1 MSRAAAAA
9 LAALVLLV
17 EAQPARAF
25 CLARTCDPADPKQE
39 CELDSDDCPTQGKV
53 LHWTSGC
60 VTFAIQSDGSR
71 KRGLDADDV
80 RSVSERA
87 FRTWLNADCGDDG
100 PSMMIGSLGP
110 VVCNESRHNPHGR
123 NANIVMFRDDEWPYP
138 GSIDSYGLTT
148 VRFNRETGE
157 IYDAD
162 VELNSA
168 DVDIRIDA
176 AQNGVDLESILAHE
190 FGHFLGLGHAAPEDE
205 VSTMRVSWEGQG
217 LDLRSLSED
226 DTAGI
231 CAAYPPGRRASSS
244 CTPHNGFA
252 SECNV
257 PVDELDGGC
266 ALSPPTNERHSASGL
281 VLAALASV
289 LSGARR
295 RTRRPGARS

>member
-1 MSRAAAAA
+1 MSRAPAA
-9 LAALVLLV
+9 LAALLFALV
-17 EAQPARAF
+17 DAPSAQAY
-25 CLARTCDPADPKQE
+25 CLARTCDPADPKQD
-39 CELDSDDCPTQGKV
+39 CELDGDSCPTQGRV
-53 LHWTSGC
+53 LHWTSTC

-87 FRTWLNADCGDDG
+87 FETWLSADCGSGG
-100 PSMMIGSLGP
+100 PSMVIGSLGP
-110 VVCNESRHNPHGR
+110 VECDESRHNPRGR

-138 GSIDSYGLTT
+138 GSIDAYGLTT
-148 VRFNRETGE
+148 VRFNPQTGE

-168 DVDIRIDA
+168 DVDMTMSGTGD
-176 AQNGVDLESILAHE
+176 GVDLESILAHE
-190 FGHFLGLGHAAPEDE
+190 LGHFLGLGHAAPEDA
-205 VSTMRVSWEGQG
+205 VSTMRVSWDGEG

-226 DTAGI
+226 DAAGI
-231 CAAYPPGRRASSS
+231 CAAYPPDRRASSS

-257 PVDELDGGC
+257 PVDEPDSGC
-266 ALSPPTNERHSASGL
+266 ALTPSTNQRHSASAL

-289 LSGARR
+289 LAAARR
-295 RTRRPGARS
+295 RARGPAGRR